1 MTRVGNS
8 NGDRAGITGRI
19 RVAHCL
25 ETVGSGGVEQTRLSL
40 ARLLPQDRYQ
50 QLLICTKAIGALP
63 DLFREAGC
71 PIVEV
76 GVLCYPLDLGA
87 HRRAYAA
94 LKRFRPHIAHGAVF
108 EGISLAAVAGR
119 LAGVPAILTE
129 ETSDPDNQPRSRKGT
144 ALYRSFMALSDRAVA
159 VSPATE
165 HYLRQT
171 LGLPAAKVAMILNGV
186 PEPSP
191 PALGDV
197 QAVRSTLALAADSF
211 VIGCVGRL
219 YDEHKRFSDAIRAL
233 PIIRAG
239 GIDARLLI
247 VGEGPDQVMLEDLA
261 RSLDVERYVVFAGY
275 QGDTRAYFAAL
286 DLLVHP
292 PSTEAFGLVLAEAM
306 FMRLPV
312 VATDVGGIPSV
323 VADGETGLLVP
334 PGDTDAIA
342 EAVLAL
348 VRDPSRCRQMGE
360 AGYLRAVARFG
371 AARYARDIDALYRD
385 VLAQKQTALI
395 KEKSR

>member
-1 MTRVGNS
+1 VTGTES
-8 NGDRAGITGRI
+8 ISGDHTGITGRI

-50 QLLICTKAIGALP
+50 QLLICTKAIGVLP

-76 GVLCYPLDLGA
+76 GVLRYPLDLRS

-119 LAGVPAILTE
+119 LAGVPAIVTE

-144 ALYRSFMALSDRAVA
+144 ALYRLLTALGDRAVA

-165 HYLRQT
+165 QYLRQT

-191 PALGDV
+191 PASGDV
-197 QAVRSTLALAADSF
+197 AAVRATLALAPDSF

-219 YDEHKRFSDAIRAL
+219 YDAHKRFSDAIRAL
-233 PIIRAG
+233 PAIRAS

-261 RSLDVERYVVFAGY
+261 RTSGVEQHVVFAGY

-286 DLLVHP
+286 DLLLHP

-306 FMRLPV
+306 FMGLPV
-312 VATDVGGIPSV
+312 VATAVGGIPSV

-334 PGDTDAIA
+334 PARPEAIA
-342 EAVLAL
+342 EAVLTLA
-348 VRDPSRCRQMGE
+348 RDPSRLRQMGE
-360 AGYLRAVARFG
+360 AGYQRAKARFG
-371 AARYARDIDALYRD
+371 AERYARDIDALYRD
-385 VLAQKQTALI
+385 VLAQKEL
-395 KEKSR
+395 RVP